1 MADEQGKPA
10 GYQAGKQEVQVVVVP
25 DNAMASV
32 AQFLKSLD
40 RTTTPLLTGTG
51 CASTAE
57 GPSGDIHCTDQDPA
71 ES

>member
-32 AQFLKSLD
+32 VQFLQSLD
-40 RTTTPLLTGTG
+40 RTTTPLLTGTA
-51 CASTAE
+51 CASTSE
-57 GPSGDIHCTDQDPA
+57 GPSGDIHCGDQDPV
-71 ES
+71 E

>member
-10 GYQAGKQEVQVVVVP
+10 GYQAGKQELQVVVVP

-51 CASTAE
+51 CMSTAE
-57 GPSGDIHCTDQDPA
+57 GPTGDIHCSGTDPA
-71 ES
+71 EA